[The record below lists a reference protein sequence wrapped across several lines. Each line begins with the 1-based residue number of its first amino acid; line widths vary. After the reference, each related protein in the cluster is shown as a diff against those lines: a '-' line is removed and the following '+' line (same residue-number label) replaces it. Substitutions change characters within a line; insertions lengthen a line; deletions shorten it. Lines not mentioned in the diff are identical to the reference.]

1 MKLRLTR
8 QADADLAAIARDTIR
23 LFGVNQALRY
33 RDIIKEGLAMLSR
46 EPDRPATQGR
56 SELGLNI
63 RSFHLQHAA
72 RRRSGAA
79 HIVYF
84 VTDAEKEEI
93 VVLRVLHE
101 AMEPKRRL
109 TSALALKE

>member
-46 EPDRPATQGR
+46 EPDRPATQDR

-72 RRRSGAA
+72 RRRSG
-79 HIVYF
+79 
-84 VTDAEKEEI
+84 DAEKEEI
-93 VVLRVLHE
+93 VVLRVLQE